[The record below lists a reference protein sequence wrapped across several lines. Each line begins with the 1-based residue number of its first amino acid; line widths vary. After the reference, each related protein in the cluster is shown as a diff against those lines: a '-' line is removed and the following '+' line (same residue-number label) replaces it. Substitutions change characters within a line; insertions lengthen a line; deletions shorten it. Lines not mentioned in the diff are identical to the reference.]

1 MTKPSDLT
9 TRDAVKSWQG
19 IVGAASDTQI
29 DALVSAAS
37 RTILSFL
44 GRPSILPRAWL
55 DRYDGRTG
63 LRALTLRN
71 WPVIAVQSVAVG
83 AVSLPPTNPANPSI
97 GYALEASSY
106 GDAPPGVPQ
115 AVQLFGAGV
124 AGPQGVAVAYTAGYQ
139 ETAAAVVPTG
149 GGTFTPEP
157 SYGAWGSDQGVV
169 FAATGVALARVASA
183 PTAGQYA
190 VSTTGTYTFA
200 AADAGKAIAIAFGY
214 VPADLGQACVEL
226 VAHRMAAGSRVGVKS
241 KSLGGQET
249 VSFDISGVPDAVKS
263 MLQPYRQVLPL

>member
-97 GYALEASSY
+97 GYALAPDAY
-106 GDAPPGVPQ
+106 GDAPPGGPQ
-115 AVQLFGAGV
+115 SLALFGAGA
-124 AGPQGVAVAYTAGYQ
+124 AGPQGIAVSYTAGYQ
-139 ETAAAVVPTG
+139 ETASVKAPAG
-149 GGTFTPEP
+149 GGAVTPDP
-157 SYGAWGSDQGVV
+157 SYGAWGSDQGVSYES
-169 FAATGVALARVASA
+169 TGVALTRVASA
-183 PTAGQYA
+183 PAAGQYSVVNGA
-190 VSTTGTYTFA
+190 YTFA
-200 AADAGKAIAIAFGY
+200 AADAGAAISIAFGY

-226 VAHRMAAGSRVGVKS
+226 VAHRLVAGSRVGVKS

-249 VSFDISGVPDAVKS
+249 VTFDVSGLPDAVKA